1 MKKKFIVTII
11 AVALCAL
18 ICAFSFAGC
27 SKPSGVEEF
36 SAFKQKVITV
46 LKDNGINIVENQD
59 SKTEGAKV
67 SLTAKYV
74 STNSVEQ
81 MNSIVLSDSDVVSNS
96 IRVDEV
102 RQEMYEQALFI
113 PLVVGDGMVNNHN
126 ADTIYNTSVLVD
138 CWWKSYMEFK
148 TSGTVTTINLYA
160 PASDD
165 DCAYAGEVYLDYTS
179 KDDYTFLMLVVYE
192 DGRIGY
198 RYGNSQKQ
206 FVYLD
211 YDPQDTYSEI
221 YCSAKVGEGYIS
233 QDAKVVKN
241 CFELVKSQFVDM
253 KVDDYKYLTN
263 QKYTIDE
270 QEWVS
275 LCAKYF
281 PNEVE

>member
-1 MKKKFIVTII
+1 MKKKFFVTL
-11 AVALCAL
+11 AVALCVL
-18 ICAFSFAGC
+18 IICVFSFAGC
-27 SKPSGVEEF
+27 SKPSGVDEF
-36 SAFKQKVITV
+36 KAFKQKVITV
-46 LKDNGINIVENQD
+46 LKDNGIDIVENQAD
-59 SKTEGAKV
+59 TSKKTIASPMAKF
-67 SLTAKYV
+67 V
-74 STNSVEQ
+74 STNSVDQ
-81 MNSIVLSDSDVVSNS
+81 MNSIVLSDSDVVSNM

-138 CWWKSYMEFK
+138 CWWKAYMEFK
-148 TSGTVTTINLYA
+148 TSGTVTSINLYS
-160 PASDD
+160 PESDD
-165 DCAYAGEVYLDYTS
+165 DCAYAGEMYLDYTS
-179 KDDYTFLMLVVYE
+179 KDDYIFVMLVVYE
-192 DGRIGY
+192 DGRTCY
-198 RYGNSQKQ
+198 RYGNAQKQ

-233 QDAKVVKN
+233 QDAQVVKD
-241 CFELVKSQFVDM
+241 CFELVKNQFDGM

-270 QEWVS
+270 QEWLS
-275 LCAKYF
+275 LGAKYF